1 MRRIEIITRE
11 STELIDIT
19 SKVEEIV
26 RNEGVTSGICVVFT
40 KHTTTGLIINENE
53 SGLRADIIAMLNELV
68 PKGRGYMHDR
78 IDNNAHS
85 HLRAMLLGSSLCIPI
100 DRAKLMLGRW
110 QSILFGECDGPRK
123 REVYVKVIPH

>member
-11 STELIDIT
+11 STELVDIT
-19 SKVEEIV
+19 DKVKEIV
-26 RNEGVTSGICVVFT
+26 KNEGVTSSICVVFT

-53 SGLRADIIAMLNELV
+53 AGLRSDIIALLNELI

-85 HLRAMLLGSSLCIPI
+85 HLRAMILGSSVCIPI
-100 DRAKLMLGRW
+100 DQANLMLGQW
-110 QSILFGECDGPRK
+110 QSILFVECDGPRK
-123 REVYVKVIPH
+123 REVYVKVIP